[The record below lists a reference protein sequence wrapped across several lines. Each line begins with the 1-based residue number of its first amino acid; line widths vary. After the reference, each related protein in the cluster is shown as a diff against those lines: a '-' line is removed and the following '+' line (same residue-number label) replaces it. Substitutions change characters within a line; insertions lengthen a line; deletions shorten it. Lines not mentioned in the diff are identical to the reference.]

1 MDSRRPRKNLRGI
14 ARLGLHPSGTSWKNF
29 TIGGPSKKQ
38 ILLFTKNL
46 TILLKS
52 GSTLPESLLVLKD
65 EAKGALRVILEDVYI
80 QVDQGRKLSEALRS
94 YPKVFPETY
103 TNILGVGEDSGKLYQ
118 NLEYVTL
125 QLEKSQTLKKKIQG
139 AMIYPFIILIGGVG
153 LGMAITIFVFPK
165 VTTLFKNFKVE
176 LPFSTRILI
185 AISDFFQQYGIFA
198 VLGVSAGVFFIIWFF
213 RAKSVQFIT
222 HWIALHLPVVKSIS
236 MHLNLALFCRT
247 LSTLLQSG
255 LTIDEGLQ
263 ISARSVT
270 NFYYKRFLTN
280 AYDRIKA
287 GDNLAAILHQDPT
300 LFPNA
305 DVQIINVGETS
316 GTLYKSLDY
325 CSSIHEDEVDNLT
338 KNLSTLLEPFLLL
351 SMGLMV
357 AFLALSIITPIY
369 SITDQF

>member
-1 MDSRRPRKNLRGI
+1 MKQKHKRD
-14 ARLGLHPSGTSWKNF
+14 WKNF

-46 TILLKS
+46 TIMLKS
-52 GSTLPESLLVLKD
+52 GSTLPDSLLVLKD
-65 EAKGALRVILEDVYI
+65 QAKGALRIILDDVYV
-80 QVDQGRKLSEALRS
+80 QVDRGQKLSDGLRR
-94 YPKVFPETY
+94 YPKVFSEMY
-103 TNILGVGEDSGKLYQ
+103 TNILGIGEDSGKLYQ
-118 NLEYVTL
+118 NLEYITL
-125 QLEKSQTLKKKIQG
+125 QLEKSQALKKKIQG

-153 LGMAITIFVFPK
+153 LGMSITIFVLPK

-176 LPFSTRILI
+176 LPISTRILI
-185 AISDFFQQYGIFA
+185 AVSDFFQHYGIFA
-198 VLGVSAGVFFIIWFF
+198 VLGVVAGVFFIIWFF
-213 RAKSVQFIT
+213 KAKPVQFIT
-222 HWIALHLPVVKSIS
+222 HWLALRTPVVKSIS

-263 ISARSVT
+263 ICARSVS
-270 NFYYKRFLTN
+270 NFYYKRFLVG
-280 AYDRIKA
+280 AYDKIKA
-287 GDNLAAILHQDPT
+287 GDSLASILRQNPK
-300 LFPNA
+300 LFPA
-305 DVQIINVGETS
+305 SDTQIINVGEAS

-325 CSSIHEDEVDNLT
+325 CSGIHEDEVDNLT